1 MFVINSSRK
10 KSKVF
15 LKEFFLRSPIT
26 IHTVEELQ
34 NALAS
39 DKNVQLV
46 VSNELLDTPEFK
58 ALIQNMQET
67 NIPEDI
73 IRLDFAISL
82 LIQVI

>member
-1 MFVINSSRK
+1 MKYIY
-10 KSKVF
+10 
-15 LKEFFLRSPIT
+15 FFLRSPIT

-73 IRLDFAISL
+73 IRLDEFIL
-82 LIQVI
+82 TLFFNMKYQ

>member
-1 MFVINSSRK
+1 M
-10 KSKVF
+10 
-15 LKEFFLRSPIT
+15 
-26 IHTVEELQ
+26 EELQ

>member
-1 MFVINSSRK
+1 M
-10 KSKVF
+10 
-15 LKEFFLRSPIT
+15 
-26 IHTVEELQ
+26 EELQ

-73 IRLDFAISL
+73 IRLDF
-82 LIQVI
+82 VK